1 MNRRL
6 LASLAAAAALI
17 LTPVAAQAYVAPGS
31 DLTVTDNTPVP
42 GQVVQVIY
50 DGATI
55 GEAYTLTLT
64 SNPATIPSSDIQI
77 AGTASF
83 TRTATATSVTYN
95 VTFASAG
102 SYAAA
107 ITDSTGALVAQSTLV
122 VAPAPAAGTGALAV
136 TGSDPLPLGL
146 GAAAAIALGAGAVVV
161 IRRRRAGAAAE

>member
-6 LASLAAAAALI
+6 LASLAAAAALV

-50 DGATI
+50 YGATI

-64 SNPATIPSSDIQI
+64 SNPPTIPSSDIQI

-83 TRTATATSVTYN
+83 TKTATATSVTYN

-122 VAPAPAAGTGALAV
+122 VAAAPAAAGTGALAV

-161 IRRRRAGAAAE
+161 IRRRRNAAA